1 MEIHLRWQVLRGFV
15 PEVIW
20 PGEPGFFYALTINY
34 IPVYKRK
41 GGEYTS
47 REDLCKH
54 FYFCRKIVII
64 LFANS
69 RNIVIFVLLILRCK
83 KSTFKLKKGGT
94 RGNESEGSDFLT

>member
-1 MEIHLRWQVLRGFV
+1 MASPTRFRTRCDMARGT
-15 PEVIW
+15 
-20 PGEPGFFYALTINY
+20 GLFYALTINY

-54 FYFCRKIVII
+54 FSFCRKIVII